1 MTGSLKLPRWFFA
14 AALMAIPVSRAAD
27 LSAIGPATADAL
39 FKDGL
44 AAEAKL
50 DSRRA
55 LEFFLQADKARP
67 NDALIVQKIARQ
79 YSDLIVELSDDTERQ
94 HYAETALT
102 YSRRAVQL
110 DPKNAVNVLS
120 VAVCFGK
127 LAVYGDTRTKIQNS
141 RLVKEGAEHALALD
155 PNYAWAHHLL
165 GRWNY
170 EVATLGTATK
180 FFVRVIYGGLPDAS
194 TAQGVVELSR
204 AVELEPGEIAHQLEL
219 GFALLADGQKD
230 KARAQFEK
238 GLAMPSRGKHD
249 EVAKAR
255 AREALEKLS

>member
-1 MTGSLKLPRWFFA
+1 MTGSRKLPRWFFA
-14 AALMAIPVSRAAD
+14 ALLTTLMAQAAD
-27 LSAIGPATADAL
+27 LSATGAATADTL

-50 DSRRA
+50 DSRGA

-67 NDALIVQKIARQ
+67 NDALIIQKIARQ
-79 YSDLIVELSDDTERQ
+79 YSDLIVDLSDDTERQ

-102 YSRRAVQL
+102 YSQRAVQL

-141 RLVKEGAEHALALD
+141 RLVKEGAEQALALD

-180 FFVRVIYGGLPDAS
+180 FFVRIIYGGLPDAS

>member
-1 MTGSLKLPRWFFA
+1 MTRSIKPRSWLFVIALLALPSA
-14 AALMAIPVSRAAD
+14 RAAE
-27 LSAIGPATADAL
+27 LSAMESAKAHAL
-39 FKDGL
+39 FQEGL

-50 DSRRA
+50 DSRGA
-55 LEFFLQADKARP
+55 LGFFLQADKAQP
-67 NDALIVQKIARQ
+67 NNALIIQKIARQ
-79 YSDLIVELSDDTERQ
+79 YSDLIVDLADDGERQ
-94 HYAETALT
+94 HYAETALA
-102 YSRRAVQL
+102 YSQRAVEL

-141 RLVKEGAEHALALD
+141 RLVKEGAERALALD
-155 PNYAWAHHLL
+155 PSYAWAHHLL

-180 FFVRVIYGGLPDAS
+180 FFVRLIYGGLPDAS

-204 AVELEPGEIAHQLEL
+204 AVELEPGELAHQLEL

-230 KARAQFEK
+230 KARAQFQK